1 MKKMSLLLVL
11 STVLLTACTTS
22 VGVGTGFN
30 LGDLGVGLSTSAPL
44 KKQKTKTVDEVATEA
59 LQETKVQE
67 KAR

>member
-1 MKKMSLLLVL
+1 MSILLVL

-22 VGVGTGFN
+22 VGVGTGLN
-30 LGDLGVGLSTSAPL
+30 IGGLGIGLSTSAPL
-44 KKQKTKTVDEVATEA
+44 KKQKTKTADEVATEA

>member
-11 STVLLTACTTS
+11 SAVLLTACTTS

-30 LGDLGVGLSTSAPL
+30 LGGLGVGLSTSAPL
-44 KKQKTKTVDEVATEA
+44 KKQKAKTVDEVATEA

>member
-11 STVLLTACTTS
+11 SAVLLTACTTS

-30 LGDLGVGLSTSAPL
+30 LGGLGVGLSTSAPL
-44 KKQKTKTVDEVATEA
+44 KKQKTKTADEVATEA